1 MIKQQQLI
9 QQQQEAA
16 MLKQQEEEA
25 MIKQQQQEA
34 MIKQQQEAAAAAQAQ
49 AQREKEIAEKKRKE
63 YEEWLRAQEMEAY
76 CLEYDCSVKYE
87 EHQAEKEAQA
97 SQQIQQQA
105 TQLTT
110 NFREEKMEKS
120 QVQTQQV
127 VTQQVPMKEPE
138 PPKPKPVEKPKV
150 VEQPKPVDHQPKPV
164 HKQPQPLPQTQTTD
178 KVDFAQKTT
187 TKQTSSFSSQQQQ
200 QSFSSGLEHTDLS
213 MQMKS
218 GGLMSDSAGR
228 QGPSMQINDYVG
240 SLRPTTTGEMI
251 RQPAPDA
258 IYTSNRE
265 SVYNE
270 EQQLYSQATLKKT
283 QKDHRQSGV
292 FVGIAGDRNSF
303 VENEEKPSVRNLVE
317 HFSKTKTG
325 DIPPQFLPQ
334 QYSAMQNS
342 GDAPPLSYLK
352 EQATKKDFSFKESTS
367 TVTNSTT
374 KQVKNEDLTDGDV
387 EARHGLFQRRGS
399 LKDYLMIGAEL
410 EVDSSKAAAQ
420 SQQQN
425 SSNLPSI
432 LDPSAIL
439 QVDGSIEPGLGM
451 KRAMRDSTGREYDS
465 EGRLID
471 TDKWDNH
478 NTIARGWLTAGE
490 DHYQPVTFR
499 KIYGTKSVHGPSTTP
514 LPTSSNQAP
523 VVVSEQAAN

>member
-1 MIKQQQLI
+1 
-9 QQQQEAA
+9 
-16 MLKQQEEEA
+16 MLKQ
-25 MIKQQQQEA
+25 QQQQEA
-34 MIKQQQEAAAAAQAQ
+34 MLKQQQQQQEARIKQQQEAAAAAQAQ
-49 AQREKEIAEKKRKE
+49 AQQEKEVAEKKRKE

-76 CLEYDCSVKYE
+76 RLEYDCSVKYE

-127 VTQQVPMKEPE
+127 VTQQAPMKEPE

-150 VEQPKPVDHQPKPV
+150 VEQPKPIDPPKPV
-164 HKQPQPLPQTQTTD
+164 HKQPQPLPQTQTQTSTD
-178 KVDFAQKTT
+178 KVDFAQKIT

-200 QSFSSGLEHTDLS
+200 QSTFSSGLEHTDLS

-218 GGLMSDSAGR
+218 GGLMSER

-399 LKDYLMIGAEL
+399 LKDYLMIGSEI
-410 EVDSSKAAAQ
+410 EEGSKASQ
-420 SQQQN
+420 VQQQN

-465 EGRLID
+465 EGHLID

-499 KIYGTKSVHGPSTTP
+499 KIYGTKSVHGPSNTP
-514 LPTSSNQAP
+514 LPTSSKQAP
-523 VVVSEQAAN
+523 VVVSEQAANDE